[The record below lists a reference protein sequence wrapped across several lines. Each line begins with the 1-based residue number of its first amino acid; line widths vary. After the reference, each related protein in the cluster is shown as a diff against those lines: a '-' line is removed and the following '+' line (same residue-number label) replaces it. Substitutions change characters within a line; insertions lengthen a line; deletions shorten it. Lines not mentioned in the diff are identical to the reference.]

1 MEQIFDLNKLLN
13 EVQEKIKNLKHLNI
27 IVAGKTGVGK
37 STLINQV
44 FREKLADTGVGK
56 PVTTHMR
63 KYTKQGVPLTI
74 YDTKG
79 FELDSQTQDE
89 VSNEIFDLIDRGAHS
104 KDFNEAVH
112 CIWYCI
118 STASDRVEQAEIDWI
133 KTLAERNRLSEVPV
147 IVILTKSYSKKN
159 AAEMKK
165 VIEDENLDVIQII
178 PVLAEDFVIDDDIT
192 IKAYNLDRLIDIMT
206 EVLPEELL
214 DSLHNVQI
222 VNLEEKRKRA
232 HAIVAA
238 AATATAGEGAVPIP
252 FSDSFLMIP
261 TQVGMIAGITAVYGI
276 EVNSGII
283 LTIITSTLGAG
294 GATFA
299 GKAIVSGLLKLIPGA
314 GSVAGGAISAATGA
328 ALTTAIGEIYIAI
341 ADAIVKG
348 EITKD
353 ELNTKEGKEKIKQ
366 MVHETGTSFI
376 SKK

>member
-1 MEQIFDLNKLLN
+1 MEPVFDLNKLIT

-44 FREKLADTGVGK
+44 FREKLADTGIGK

-63 KYTKQGVPLTI
+63 KYTKQDVPLTI

-79 FELDSQTQDE
+79 FELDAQTQE
-89 VSNEIFDLIDRGAHS
+89 SVSDEIFEVIDRGAHS
-104 KDFNEAVH
+104 KDFNEAIH

-133 KTLAERNRLSEVPV
+133 KSLAERNRLSEVPI

-159 AAEMKK
+159 AAEMKRI
-165 VIEDENLDVIQII
+165 IEDENLDVTQVI

-192 IKAYNLDRLIDIMT
+192 IKAYNLDRLIEIMT

-214 DSLHNVQI
+214 NSLHNVQI
-222 VNLEEKRKRA
+222 VNLEEKKKRA
-232 HAIVAA
+232 QAIVAG
-238 AATATAGEGAVPIP
+238 AATATACEGATPIP

-261 TQVGMIAGITAVYGI
+261 TQVGMIAGITAVYGMEI
-276 EVNSGII
+276 NSGII
-283 LTIITSTLGAG
+283 LTLLTSVLGSG
-294 GATFA
+294 SATFA

-314 GSVAGGAISAATGA
+314 GSVAGGVISAATGA
-328 ALTTAIGEIYIAI
+328 ALTTAIGELYILI
-341 ADAIVKG
+341 ADAIARG
-348 EITKD
+348 EISKD

-366 MVHETGTSFI
+366 MVRENGISVI